1 MVLNNVPLRNT
12 CLTFLF
18 FVVVSFLLLH
28 CVVINRERGFTRIAE
43 LDVKL
48 KAAESKYLE
57 SKKNLRQLQAEF
69 ATPHDSRW
77 DSPVNTTPMDKYDEP
92 QVYSKTKSRPSLKKL
107 TPMEAANAMRGMNS
121 LLTAEEELRVASI
134 LAESDGEDN
143 DEEEQDNFAR
153 VAENETKNNNA
164 PGLDQVRKQS
174 KIATVYDISEREKKI
189 EQQLQEM
196 CIPPPARALVFNE
209 KRNTFLLVKEK
220 NGKVAESLDGRASSV
235 HSNSPSGSSSM
246 GRSSSRSSHVSN
258 SSSRSSSSSSSSSSN
273 GGTDFIAAMREKRLI
288 QTKVKQIDEALFA
301 LSNAPLK
308 RSTSHFKGEDVPL
321 SIRAIVQPV
330 TRAEIDDL
338 VQLALEELPDDGKR
352 ASENDIQKL
361 LLEEKVEVVVC
372 NFSNAPPPPQSV
384 LEELHVSDEAGAPN
398 RVIHVRPKQE
408 QVPSHKPRKNADGQS
423 SKKHLA
429 KSKSA
434 SVIQKSPSSGKALF
448 GWSLTS
454 TKDSRKTTGKKGTKD
469 ERRRRRR

>member
-1 MVLNNVPLRNT
+1 MV
-12 CLTFLF
+12 
-18 FVVVSFLLLH
+18 SSH
-28 CVVINRERGFTRIAE
+28 RERGFTRIAE

-57 SKKNLRQLQAEF
+57 SKKNLRQLQAEL

-77 DSPVNTTPMDKYDEP
+77 DSPVNTTPTDKYDEP

-134 LAESDGEDN
+134 LAESDGEDD
-143 DEEEQDNFAR
+143 DEEEQDNFFG

-164 PGLDQVRKQS
+164 RGLDQVRKKS
-174 KIATVYDISEREKKI
+174 KIATVYDISERERKI

-220 NGKVAESLDGRASSV
+220 SGNVAESLDGRASSV

-246 GRSSSRSSHVSN
+246 GRSSSRRSNVSSSSN
-258 SSSRSSSSSSSSSSN
+258 SSSSNSN

-308 RSTSHFKGEDVPL
+308 RSTSQFKGEDVPL

-338 VQLALEELPDDGKR
+338 VQLALAKLPDDGKT
-352 ASENDIQKL
+352 ASKSDIQKL
-361 LLEEKVEVVVC
+361 LSEQVEAVEVVG
-372 NFSNAPPPPQSV
+372 NFSSAPPPPQSV

-408 QVPSHKPRKNADGQS
+408 QTPSHKPKKNADGQS

-434 SVIQKSPSSGKALF
+434 SEIQKSPSGTGKALF

-454 TKDSRKTTGKKGTKD
+454 TKDSRRTTGKKGTKD
-469 ERRRRRR
+469 KRRRRR